1 MRMGSMPSVVTSESS
16 LRVEPSPKRVRVMLD
31 GRYVADSFSPL
42 LVWEKPYYPT
52 YFFPRSDVD
61 ETIIDSTHSYMRAD
75 GGLDDYVALR
85 WHEFDHWFEEDQE
98 VFGHARDPYKRIDIL
113 PSSRHVVVSV
123 DGVLVADTKR
133 PTLLFETSL
142 RRRIYMPLTD
152 LRIYLLVA
160 STTLSQC
167 PYKGEAIYWSVQT
180 GRSLHTDLVWS
191 YPAPI
196 WESAPIAGLVCFYD
210 ERVDMTVDGVP
221 QTRPVTPYT

>member
-1 MRMGSMPSVVTSESS
+1 MISTEST

-31 GRYVADSFSPL
+31 GRYVADSYTPL

-61 ETIIDSTHSYMRAD
+61 EAIIDSVHSYMRAD

-98 VFGHARDPYKRIDIL
+98 VFVHARDPYKRIDIL
-113 PSSRHVVVSV
+113 RSSRHVVVSV
-123 DGVLVADTKR
+123 DGMLVADSKR

-142 RRRIYMPLTD
+142 RRRIYVPLTD
-152 LRIYLLVA
+152 VRMALLVP
-160 STTLSQC
+160 STSRTQC
-167 PYKGEAIYWSVQT
+167 PYKGEAVYWSVQAGKT
-180 GRSLHTDLVWS
+180 LHADLVWS

-196 WESAPIAGLVCFYD
+196 LEAAPIAGLACFYD
-210 ERVDMTVDGVP
+210 ERVDVTVDGEP
-221 QTRPVTPYT
+221 QQRPVTSYT

>member
-1 MRMGSMPSVVTSESS
+1 MISTEST

-31 GRYVADSFSPL
+31 GRYVADSYTPL

-61 ETIIDSTHSYMRAD
+61 EAIIDSVHSYMRAD

-98 VFGHARDPYKRIDIL
+98 VFVHARDPYKRIDIL
-113 PSSRHVVVSV
+113 RSSRHVVVSV
-123 DGVLVADTKR
+123 DGMLVADSKR

-142 RRRIYMPLTD
+142 RRRIYVPLTD
-152 LRIYLLVA
+152 VRMALLVP
-160 STTLSQC
+160 STSRTQC
-167 PYKGEAIYWSVQT
+167 PYKGEAVYWSVQAGKT
-180 GRSLHTDLVWS
+180 LHADLVWS

-196 WESAPIAGLVCFYD
+196 LEAAPIAGLACFYD
-210 ERVDMTVDGVP
+210 ERVDVTVDGVP
-221 QTRPVTPYT
+221 QQRPVTSYT